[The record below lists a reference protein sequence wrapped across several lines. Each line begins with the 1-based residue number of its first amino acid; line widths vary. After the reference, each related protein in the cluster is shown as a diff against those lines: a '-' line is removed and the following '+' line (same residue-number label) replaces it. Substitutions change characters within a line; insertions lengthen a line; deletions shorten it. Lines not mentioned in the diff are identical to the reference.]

1 MNLKSK
7 KLRNSTSAI
16 TIGSKKSNGSAFN
29 MVDNYDP
36 KKSPLPLTYMM
47 LHFTVGRTY
56 RKLTV
61 GVCAGAI

>member
-1 MNLKSK
+1 
-7 KLRNSTSAI
+7 
-16 TIGSKKSNGSAFN
+16 